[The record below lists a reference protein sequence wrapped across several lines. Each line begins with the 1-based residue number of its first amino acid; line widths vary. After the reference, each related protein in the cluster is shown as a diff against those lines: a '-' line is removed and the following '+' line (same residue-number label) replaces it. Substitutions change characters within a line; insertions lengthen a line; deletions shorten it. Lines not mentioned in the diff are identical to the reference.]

1 MLTKVVLPAPLLP
14 IRLTC
19 SPGSTSMD
27 TWSAATSA
35 PKCLCRPRAE
45 RSALIRLPC
54 RFAPRIRAW
63 DGPARSCA
71 CSLALAPSQPKR
83 ADAARQKA
91 DHDQKED
98 SQLHLPGIRKV
109 GAGKRAHQFEQE
121 GRDEHRQHAVVSG
134 KNGNEHEFARS
145 GPVAEIGFD
154 MAQRHDRER

>member
-27 TWSAATSA
+27 TWSAAISA

-45 RSALIRLPC
+45 RIAFIRLPC

-63 DGPARSCA
+63 DGPGRSCA
-71 CSLALAPSQPKR
+71 GSLSPAPVQPER
-83 ADAARQKA
+83 ADATRQKA

-98 SQLHLPGIRKV
+98 AERHLPG
-109 GAGKRAHQFEQE
+109 
-121 GRDEHRQHAVVSG
+121 
-134 KNGNEHEFARS
+134 
-145 GPVAEIGFD
+145 
-154 MAQRHDRER
+154 